1 MNYGRTLARVIKGG
15 VRAVRILKWTMGM
28 AVMAVCVVPA
38 MAQQSIQTAFNYNL
52 ADEEV
57 AAEEPAAEASS
68 SGCACEEPSCG
79 CDSGCC
85 DNGCDGGNCL
95 GDCCLGDAWTLSSC
109 LTPCCDEGPTYGGWM
124 SWGYYNKNER
134 LSTADGDGL
143 SFN

>member
-68 SGCACEEPSCG
+68 SGCACEEPACGCEEEAGCGCEEPSCG

-85 DNGCDGGNCL
+85 GNACRGGTCP
-95 GDCCLGDAWTLSSC
+95 GDCCLGDA
-109 LTPCCDEGPTYGGWM
+109 
-124 SWGYYNKNER
+124 
-134 LSTADGDGL
+134 
-143 SFN
+143 